1 MNQIQPL
8 YENTPND
15 KKPTLSRKRKL
26 KTILFFLFFVY
37 LVGLIY
43 VTLFAWNYGASLGP
57 VGPGGRNYNLIP
69 FRSIYRIAV
78 YSPTIVDPIK
88 ILIGNIVLF
97 IPFGFL
103 APIAVKVLRKS
114 MIVTTLLGML
124 LSLAIETSQFLF
136 TYRVANVDD
145 VILNTLGTLIGV
157 LLVKICFFINSK
169 IYFFPIEKR

>member
-1 MNQIQPL
+1 MKNNLKDHQQ
-8 YENTPND
+8 YT
-15 KKPTLSRKRKL
+15 RKRKY
-26 KTILFFLFFVY
+26 KKILLFLFFAY
-37 LVGLIY
+37 LLALIY

-103 APIAVKVLRKS
+103 APIAVRFLRKS
-114 MIVTTLLGML
+114 IIVTTILGML
-124 LSLAIETSQFLF
+124 ISVAIETSQFLF
-136 TYRVANVDD
+136 TYRVANIDD
-145 VILNTLGTLIGV
+145 VILNTFGALIGV
-157 LLVKICFFINSK
+157 ILVKICFFINSK
-169 IYFFPIEKR
+169 IYFFEVKK